1 MAIAEK
7 QIAQVVL
14 TTSSATIVTASSETL
29 IIKQIRAVETSGA
42 AVDFTIYHDDD
53 GTTYSTGTMIQPAVE
68 LPANGVMTD
77 NGFIAV
83 SNGGSIGAKASANTA
98 ITLTLYGAS
107 IT

>member
-14 TTSSATIVTASSETL
+14 TT
-29 IIKQIRAVETSGA
+29 GA
-42 AVDFTIYHDDD
+42 ATVGTAVNFTLYHDDD

-83 SNGGSIGAKASANTA
+83 SSGGSIGAKASANTA